1 MIFEELDKR
10 YSPEV
15 IKLICDY
22 FEQLEKLNLLPE
34 GMTIDYCWNFIKKE
48 LKDIIFFK
56 TEEQDKYEEIK
67 YSGNKFRGYTS
78 GSSILYIRDG
88 LTDSEIVFYHE
99 LTHLLQRSGM
109 KFKLDGK
116 PRGYLENEAVTQWV
130 ADRIYMNKY
139 GVTLPDKEYDSGE
152 LRMLPGIPI
161 KSYLTNYQHFDY
173 LFSKLLE
180 SIDVTQEEVIKL
192 SFYGDEDKVKE
203 FWESKGLLENKN
215 LFKCMQYIYNIDKTI
230 YTSLYTKED
239 PVTKEKFSVPASKIL
254 LEDGETLTLSKEGG
268 EKFALNAQ
276 VESKLYN
283 SLINLMDEIKENNR
297 SV

>member
-34 GMTIDYCWNFIKKE
+34 GMTIDYCWNFIKSE

-78 GSSILYIRDG
+78 GSNILYIRDG

-116 PRGYLENEAVTQWV
+116 PRGALENEVVTQWV

-152 LRMLPGIPI
+152 LRMLPGISI
-161 KSYLTNYQHFDY
+161 KSYSTNYQHFDY

-203 FWESKGLLENKN
+203 FWESKGLLESKI
-215 LFKCMQYIYNIDKTI
+215 LFMYMQYIYYIDKII
-230 YTSLYTKED
+230 YTKSDTRVD
-239 PVTKEKFSVPASKIL
+239 PVTNENVKIPYSKLL
-254 LEDGETLTLSKEGG
+254 LEDGETVTLRADGG
-268 EKFALNAQ
+268 EVFNFSAQ
-276 VESKLYN
+276 NEINVYN
-283 SLINLMDEIKENNR
+283 WLINAMNVIKENNR